1 MSNNASKTNVSSTP
15 CAASASRRSRIS
27 SMQPRSKLIMSLEKT
42 SVPNLIKDK
51 VVISDDWTVL
61 RLTEGETPEGVA
73 VPEGKI
79 IVPLKVWQAQR
90 AALQGRKELGVWFAS
105 DERPEELKDDL
116 APFQVIAVDF
126 PKFADGRGYSIAYN
140 LRARLGYTGEL
151 RAVGDVLRD
160 QLFYMQRVGFN
171 AFAVRA
177 DKNIHDA
184 LKGLTDFSEKYQT
197 SWDEKNPLFRR
208 AKRETLATRD

>member
-1 MSNNASKTNVSSTP
+1 MSK
-15 CAASASRRSRIS
+15 I
-27 SMQPRSKLIMSLEKT
+27 
-42 SVPNLIKDK
+42 IKDRA
-51 VVISDDWTVL
+51 VVDDDWEIL
-61 RLTEGETPEGVA
+61 QLSEDDSADAIE

-79 IVPLKVWQAQR
+79 IVPLKVWQLQR
-90 AALQGRKELGVWFAS
+90 ENLITRAKDRANIGVWFSSNEQAK
-105 DERPEELKDDL
+105 ELSNDL
-116 APFQVIAVDF
+116 SLFNLLAVDF

-140 LRARLGYTGEL
+140 LRTRFNYSGEL
-151 RAVGDVLRD
+151 RAIGDVLRD

-197 SWDEKNPLFRR
+197 SVDEKNPLFRR
-208 AKRETLATRD
+208 VERTGI